1 MDIMLSFSILISIL
15 FWWTI
20 ISLFRGGKYKTLVLK
35 KFLLEPDN
43 ADGNIATIVARRSGL
58 FSWLLTHLFKISP
71 ETSMTV
77 TKKDLCF
84 KYKSISKEEN
94 VLITLK
100 NGIAHI
106 YCKHHKPFGLLV
118 LSIVILLVGIIAS
131 AILKQEYEYE
141 ELSSPVFITSLI
153 ISIILFLMFIF
164 KKSIEI
170 MVETCGNTKYRIKFK
185 PSLIEGQD
193 VNLDKAR
200 EVIKVIQ
207 EQIHKEQE

>member
-1 MDIMLSFSILISIL
+1 MLSFSILISIL

-100 NGIAHI
+100 NGIAHL
-106 YCKHHKPFGLLV
+106 YCKYHKPFGLLV
-118 LSIVILLVGIIAS
+118 LSIVIFFAGMIGFIYFKGSYYDEDMALPVLIAG
-131 AILKQEYEYE
+131 
-141 ELSSPVFITSLI
+141 VV
-153 ISIILFLMFIF
+153 ISIVLFVIFYF

-170 MVETCGNTKYRIKFK
+170 VVETNGNTKYGIKFK
-185 PSLIEGQD
+185 PSLIEEQC
-193 VNLDKAR
+193 VNIDKAR
-200 EVIKVIQ
+200 EVIRVIQ